1 MNSNLDS
8 FYNKHAK
15 RWCDAVAGAVLLT
28 ATSPVLVACAVAI
41 KLDDGGPVFFHQR
54 RVGKGG
60 QPFTVHKLR
69 TMTVGTDQIDGGYPT
84 PTMVTRVGRWV
95 RRLSL
100 DEIPQLWN
108 ITIGEM
114 SFVGPRPTLPNQV
127 ARYTEWQFHRLD
139 VPPGLTGL
147 AQIRFRNAA
156 PWSVRIEADLEY
168 VENVSLLTD
177 LRVLFGT
184 IPAVLCASGQSI
196 GQTAAMIDDDDLG
209 PGPSPDT
216 A

>member
-15 RWCDAVAGAVLLT
+15 RWCDAVAGAALLT
-28 ATSPVLVACAVAI
+28 ASSPVLAACAVAI

-69 TMTVGTDQIDGGYPT
+69 TMTVGTDQIDGGYAT
-84 PTMVTRVGRWV
+84 AAMVTRVGGWL

-114 SFVGPRPTLPNQV
+114 SFVGPRPTVPNQV
-127 ARYTEWQFHRLD
+127 ARYTERQFHRLD
-139 VPPGLTGL
+139 VRPGLTGL

-177 LRVLFGT
+177 LRVLLGT

-196 GQTAAMIDDDDLG
+196 GETAAMIDDLG